1 MTRIRYF
8 CAAFLC
14 ASLVAGCG
22 GGASGPD
29 QSVYLS
35 GAGSTFD
42 NPFFSKAFDEYS
54 HAHQGVSVDYA
65 SVGSG
70 AGIQQFT
77 KRTVDFGATDI
88 PMNATELAAFPG
100 GASAVVQLPVT
111 LGGVVVAY
119 NVPGVSDVNLPHHS
133 HVRFSPEVLA
143 GVFLG
148 TIKTWDD
155 SAIAALNPGVTLPAL
170 PITVVHRADAS
181 GTTYM
186 FTDYLSAASPAWR
199 TKVGKGKTVE
209 WYAQASLGAKGNE
222 GVAGQIKNSPGSIG
236 YVELAYALAT
246 QMDYASIRNRDGAF
260 VVPSMAT
267 VQAAAARRPAIS
279 PVAFSIVDMS
289 GAASYP
295 IAGYSW
301 LLIDRDNPDA
311 AKRAAVCELARWML
325 SDGQKVAP
333 SVEYVALPA
342 DVSRTALDHL
352 GSCSRNG

>member
-1 MTRIRYF
+1 MARIRHVG
-8 CAAFLC
+8 AAFLC
-14 ASLVAGCG
+14 ALVIAGCSSG
-22 GGASGPD
+22 GSGPS
-29 QSVYLS
+29 QSMYLS

-88 PMNATELAAFPG
+88 PMNASELAAYPS
-100 GASAVVQLPVT
+100 GANAVLQLPVT

-119 NVPGVSDVNLPHHS
+119 NVPGLSDAGVSSPS
-133 HVRFSPEVLA
+133 HLRFSPDVLSSIFMGA
-143 GVFLG
+143 V
-148 TIKTWDD
+148 KTWNDP
-155 SAIAALNPGVTLPAL
+155 AIAALNPGARLPSL

-199 TKVGKGKTVE
+199 AKVGKGKTVD

-222 GVAGQIKNSPGSIG
+222 GVAGQIKNSPGAIG

-246 QMDYASIRNRDGAF
+246 QMDYASIRNRDGKF

-267 VQAAAARRPAIS
+267 VQAAAAQRPAIS
-279 PVAFSIVDMS
+279 PVAFSIVNMP

-295 IAGYSW
+295 ISGYSW
-301 LLIDRDNPDA
+301 LLIERTNPDA
-311 AKRAAVCELARWML
+311 AKGAAICELARWML

-342 DVSRTALDHL
+342 DVSRAALGRL
-352 GSCSRNG
+352 GPCAGNT

>member
-1 MTRIRYF
+1 
-8 CAAFLC
+8 
-14 ASLVAGCG
+14 
-22 GGASGPD
+22 
-29 QSVYLS
+29 VYLS

-42 NPFFSKAFDEYS
+42 NPFFSKAFDAYS
-54 HAHQGVSVDYA
+54 RVRPGVSIDYA

-88 PMNATELAAFPG
+88 PMNATELAAYPS

-119 NVPGVSDVNLPHHS
+119 NVPELSDESSSPHAHL
-133 HVRFSPEVLA
+133 RLSPDVVA
-143 GVFLG
+143 GIFIG
-148 TIKTWDD
+148 AIKSWNDP
-155 SAIAALNPGVTLPAL
+155 AVGALNPGVKLPSL

-186 FTDYLSAASPAWR
+186 FTDYLSTASPAWR

-246 QMDYASIRNRDGAF
+246 HMDYASIRNRDGTF
-260 VVPSMAT
+260 VVPTMAS
-267 VQAAAARRPAIS
+267 VQAAASKRPAIS
-279 PVAFSIVDMS
+279 PLHFSIVDMP

-301 LLIDRDNPDA
+301 LLLDRKDSDA
-311 AKRAAVCELARWML
+311 AKGAALCALARWLL
-325 SDGQKVAP
+325 SDGQKIAP
-333 SVEYVALPA
+333 SVDYVALPA
-342 DVSRTALDHL
+342 DVSRTALADL
-352 GSCSRNG
+352 GPCTSGS

>member
-1 MTRIRYF
+1 MARIRYV
-8 CAAFLC
+8 CAAVLC

-22 GGASGPD
+22 KGASAPD
-29 QSVYLS
+29 RSVYLS

-42 NPFFSKAFDEYS
+42 NPFFSKAFDQYS

-65 SVGSG
+65 SIGSG

-88 PMNATELAAFPG
+88 PMNPTELAAYPG
-100 GASAVVQLPVT
+100 GEGAVEQLPVT

-119 NVPGVSDVNLPHHS
+119 DVPTLSDAYVPHRS
-133 HVRFSPEVLA
+133 HVRLSPEALA
-143 GVFLG
+143 GIFMG
-148 TIKTWDD
+148 TIKTWNDP
-155 SAIAALNPGVTLPAL
+155 AIAALNPGVKLPSLA
-170 PITVVHRADAS
+170 ITVVHRADAS

-199 TKVGKGKTVE
+199 TKVGKGKTVD

-246 QMDYASIRNRDGAF
+246 QMDYASIRNRDGKF
-260 VVPSMAT
+260 VVPSMVS
-267 VQAAAARRPAIS
+267 VQAAAAGRPAIS
-279 PVAFSIVDMS
+279 PVAFSIVDMP

-301 LLIDRDNPDA
+301 LLIDRKNPDA
-311 AKRAAVCELARWML
+311 AKRAAICELTRWML
-325 SDGQKVAP
+325 SDGQKIAP
-333 SVEYVALPA
+333 SIDYAALPA
-342 DVSRTALDHL
+342 DVSRAALNRL
-352 GSCSRNG
+352 GSCSS